1 MLLYVSGNNDTFYPR
16 YLPSSIMNMWEGGV
30 EEDRN
35 GAKEF
40 GGVGNSVAAG
50 CWFLQRIEATSK
62 PPPVLYLHYT
72 HTHTSSMLRSTY
84 LHPLTHTHSLVT
96 LASKLL
102 RFLIL
107 SHK

>member
-1 MLLYVSGNNDTFYPR
+1 M
-16 YLPSSIMNMWEGGV
+16 

-62 PPPVLYLHYT
+62 PPPVLSISTT